1 MMPTLV
7 SQLHRGLRASL
18 PMFCAVIAVLFSVTV
33 QADLLPVYSQSSVEV
48 NRSIEAPNHRVLF
61 SAVREVRGEI
71 RADRQYKL
79 PVKGEGRLLRIDP
92 ESSLDT
98 AQSFFADQ
106 LNQRGATRL
115 FRCQGRD
122 CGHSNAWANEI
133 FGVATLYGP
142 DDKQAYTVYSY
153 RDDQG
158 RVNLALIYAIT
169 RGNLRDYLWLEEL
182 VLDDS
187 AEIPVLTPEGGKV
200 KGPVVMRWTGS
211 LTHRFNWDTNTR
223 NRVVSWMQDPDASL
237 IITSYATPPSDD
249 KSVADSFNRSQKAG
263 TSLQALLEKLGVPR
277 SRQFLVNA
285 GPSSAAAADP
295 AMRTDHIELLVIK
308 N

>member
-7 SQLHRGLRASL
+7 AGLKYGRQAFPGL
-18 PMFCAVIAVLFSVTV
+18 FCALAAVLFSVP
-33 QADLLPVYSQSSVEV
+33 AIAEPLPVYSQSSVEV
-48 NRSIEAPNHRVLF
+48 TKNFEAPNHRVLF

-79 PVKGEGRLLRIDP
+79 PVTGGGRLLRIEPD
-92 ESSLDT
+92 SSLDS
-98 AQSFFADQ
+98 AQSFYADQ

-133 FGVATLYGP
+133 FGVSTLYGP
-142 DDKQAYTVYSY
+142 DDRQAYTVYSY

-158 RVNLALIYAIT
+158 RVNLTLIYAVT

-187 AEIPVLTPEGGKV
+187 AEIPVLSPEGGKI

-223 NRVVSWMQDPDASL
+223 NRVVNWMQDPDSRL
-237 IITSYATPPSDD
+237 IITSYAAAPADD
-249 KSVADSFNRSQKAG
+249 GTVADSFERSQSAG
-263 TSLQALLEKLGVPR
+263 TSLQALLEKLGVPK

-285 GPSSAAAADP
+285 GPSRAAAKDP
-295 AMRTDHIELLVIK
+295 SMRTDHIELIVIK

>member
-7 SQLHRGLRASL
+7 AMFKSVLRCSL
-18 PMFCAVIAVLFSVTV
+18 PVFCAVFAGSFSVVV
-33 QADLLPVYSQSSVEV
+33 QAELLPVYSQSSVEV
-48 NRSIEAPNHRVLF
+48 NKSIEAPNHRVLF

-79 PVKGEGRLLRIDP
+79 PVKGDGRLLRIDP
-92 ESSLDT
+92 DSSLDA
-98 AQSFFADQ
+98 AQSFYADQ
-106 LNQRGATRL
+106 LNQRGASKL

-153 RDDQG
+153 RDDKG
-158 RVNLALIYAIT
+158 RVNLALVYAIT

-187 AEIPVLTPEGGKV
+187 AEIPVLAPEGGKL
-200 KGPVVMRWTGS
+200 KGPVVLRWTGS

-223 NRVVSWMQDPDASL
+223 DRIVSWMQDPDTRL
-237 IITSYATPPSDD
+237 IITSYATSPSDNE
-249 KSVADSFNRSQKAG
+249 SVAGSFGRSQKAG
-263 TSLQALLEKLGVPR
+263 ESLQALLEKLGVPKE
-277 SRQFLVNA
+277 RQFLVNA
-285 GPSSAAAADP
+285 GPSRAAAQDP